1 MTTDTAAVAVAA
13 AAAAAAATAA
23 TAPAAAAIAD
33 AATDANWPQSKK
45 KVWVILA
52 CVKQLLLALLP
63 PLLLPLPLR
72 PVLV

>member
-1 MTTDTAAVAVAA
+1 MTTDTAAVVVAV
-13 AAAAAAATAA
+13 AAATAA
-23 TAPAAAAIAD
+23 TAPAAAATAD
-33 AATDANWPQSKK
+33 AATDANWPHSKK
-45 KVWVILA
+45 KVWAILA